1 MPATRRALTC
11 RTFVAAPKTELAA
24 AWREIPRD
32 GVAVMAE
39 RLRMGLFWRI
49 LDALDYW
56 LTQARLWVVDVVCG
70 PV

>member
-1 MPATRRALTC
+1 
-11 RTFVAAPKTELAA
+11 
-24 AWREIPRD
+24 
-32 GVAVMAE
+32 VAVMAD
-39 RLRMGLFWRI
+39 RLRMGFFWRI

>member
-1 MPATRRALTC
+1 VP
-11 RTFVAAPKTELAA
+11 F
-24 AWREIPRD
+24 
-32 GVAVMAE
+32 GF
-39 RLRMGLFWRI
+39 FWRI